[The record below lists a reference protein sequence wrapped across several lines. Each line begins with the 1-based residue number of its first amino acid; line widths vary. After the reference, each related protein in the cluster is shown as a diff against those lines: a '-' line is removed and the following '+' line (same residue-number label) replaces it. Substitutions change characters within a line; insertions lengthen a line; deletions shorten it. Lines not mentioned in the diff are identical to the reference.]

1 MSLWGNTLPAKHLVG
16 RKWLSELHYNM
27 SLRGATVL
35 VATWQSRGSA
45 IVKKILSLARLF
57 LVSVPP
63 TCLQYIACVTN
74 RYPDRP
80 PLKVK
85 GLYCKVA
92 VKSGNIKNKSN
103 CSKSIGASARL
114 PRCYK
119 VSRASQWHWR
129 ILVAKTAFQIR
140 KYILRL

>member
-1 MSLWGNTLPAKHLVG
+1 
-16 RKWLSELHYNM
+16 M

-80 PLKVK
+80 PLKVI
-85 GLYCKVA
+85 YSHVA
-92 VKSGNIKNKSN
+92 INDKLEVTVKSEKV
-103 CSKSIGASARL
+103 RL
-114 PRCYK
+114 
-119 VSRASQWHWR
+119 
-129 ILVAKTAFQIR
+129 T
-140 KYILRL
+140 

>member
-1 MSLWGNTLPAKHLVG
+1 
-16 RKWLSELHYNM
+16 M

-63 TCLQYIACVTN
+63 TCCYILSICTN

-80 PLKVK
+80 PLTVK
-85 GLYCKVA
+85 GLYYKVEVNDKFA
-92 VKSGNIKNKSN
+92 NRQYLTISN
-103 CSKSIGASARL
+103 YVIIKSITKISFVFAKGIFFTCNA
-114 PRCYK
+114 CN
-119 VSRASQWHWR
+119 
-129 ILVAKTAFQIR
+129 ILKNMVILGCNPNGCDVKLRSTAK
-140 KYILRL
+140 

>member
-1 MSLWGNTLPAKHLVG
+1 
-16 RKWLSELHYNM
+16 M
-27 SLRGATVL
+27 SLRDATVL

-80 PLKVK
+80 PLTVK
-85 GLYCKVA
+85 GLYYKVE
-92 VKSGNIKNKSN
+92 VNNKFAN
-103 CSKSIGASARL
+103 RQCLAIWNYVIIKSITKISFVFAKEIFFICNA
-114 PRCYK
+114 CNICK
-119 VSRASQWHWR
+119 NMV
-129 ILVAKTAFQIR
+129 ILGCNPNTVAM
-140 KYILRL
+140 